1 MWNKLKVNNKDTRT
15 TPENTE
21 ILFYPFSKLLLREIS
36 FCREIIALLNYFYGK
51 LDIEKLNFV
60 TAAFLSIPKFEKVVF
75 QSGSF
80 LLESIETGINK
91 NESLAS

>member
-1 MWNKLKVNNKDTRT
+1 M
-15 TPENTE
+15 
-21 ILFYPFSKLLLREIS
+21 FLLLTLKILED
-36 FCREIIALLNYFYGK
+36 FYGK

-60 TAAFLSIPKFEKVVF
+60 AAAFLSLPKFEKVGF

-80 LLESIETGINK
+80 LLVLSIETGINK